1 MAIGKNPTLP
11 SSSQDDLPALEGHTS
26 SPVIA
31 QHLNVITVARQAF
44 LEADLSLKLRG
55 ALKHRVRLY
64 SDAVQQQN
72 DIVFY
77 KLPGENRWQGPA
89 VIIGQ
94 GKKAV
99 IVKHGSTMR
108 RVHPF
113 NLQLKDKG
121 EIIVSA
127 VNDDV
132 TNK

>member
-1 MAIGKNPTLP
+1 M
-11 SSSQDDLPALEGHTS
+11 
-26 SPVIA
+26 
-31 QHLNVITVARQAF
+31 
-44 LEADLSLKLRG
+44 
-55 ALKHRVRLY
+55 
-64 SDAVQQQN
+64 
-72 DIVFY
+72 
-77 KLPGENRWQGPA
+77 
-89 VIIGQ
+89 IIGQ

-99 IVKHGSTMR
+99 IVKHGSIMR